1 MSIEHLITQFGYPA
15 LILGLLLEGETV
27 VVLAAFLSHRGYFNL
42 PMVILVAWLVS
53 LASDQFFFWLGRLKG
68 AQILRRRP
76 GWQPRVEKAKS
87 ILGRNSDLL
96 FLSVRFV
103 YGLRTVLP
111 FVIGMSEYSPRR
123 FALLNLIG
131 SLLWALAFGLAG
143 KLIGRIMSAIFEDVR
158 ENEPVIAAGIIL
170 AGMVIWTYIRYSQR
184 ETQTDE

>member
-1 MSIEHLITQFGYPA
+1 
-15 LILGLLLEGETV
+15 
-27 VVLAAFLSHRGYFNL
+27 
-42 PMVILVAWLVS
+42 
-53 LASDQFFFWLGRLKG
+53 
-68 AQILRRRP
+68 
-76 GWQPRVEKAKS
+76 VEKAKS

-158 ENEPVIAAGIIL
+158 ENEPVIAVGIIL